1 MNPDSKKE
9 FISLLKKG
17 DEAAF
22 TELINT
28 YNKRLFAYA
37 ISLSGDYSL
46 AKDIV
51 QNVFVKTFEYRKRL
65 DPEFSIQGFLYR
77 SVYNQFI
84 NTYHKNKSLLKVH
97 DEYLRFLN
105 QMIDETN
112 ETEFDKLLSIVNSCI
127 KKLPKRC
134 QEIFV
139 LSKKQGYTNI
149 EISEKLKISV
159 KTVEAHITN
168 AFKSLRADVENY
180 KY

>member
-1 MNPDSKKE
+1 MNSDSKKE

-17 DEAAF
+17 DESAF

-28 YNKRLFAYA
+28 YNRRLFAYA

-97 DEYLRFLN
+97 DEYVRFLN

-112 ETEFDKLLSIVNSCI
+112 ETEFDNFSNDSFIIYPDFLQMSS
-127 KKLPKRC
+127 P
-134 QEIFV
+134 
-139 LSKKQGYTNI
+139 
-149 EISEKLKISV
+149 
-159 KTVEAHITN
+159 
-168 AFKSLRADVENY
+168 
-180 KY
+180 

>member
-1 MNPDSKKE
+1 MNTNSKKE
-9 FISLLKKG
+9 FISLLKRG

-28 YNKRLFAYA
+28 YNRRLFAYA
-37 ISLSGDYSL
+37 INLSGDYSL

-97 DEYLRFLN
+97 DEYVRFLN
-105 QMIDETN
+105 QMIDEKN

-134 QEIFV
+134 QEIFI

-149 EISEKLKISV
+149 EISEKLEISV

>member
-1 MNPDSKKE
+1 MGSDSKKE
-9 FISLLKKG
+9 FILLLKKG

-28 YNKRLFAYA
+28 YNRRLFAYD

-84 NTYHKNKSLLKVH
+84 NTYHKNKSLLKIH
-97 DEYLRFLN
+97 DEYIRFLN

-112 ETEFDKLLSIVNSCI
+112 DSEFDKMLAIVNDCI

-134 QEIFV
+134 QEIFI

-180 KY
+180 DY

>member
-1 MNPDSKKE
+1 MGYDSKKE
-9 FISLLKKG
+9 FILLLKKG

-28 YNKRLFAYA
+28 YNRRLFAYA

-84 NTYHKNKSLLKVH
+84 NTYHKNKSLLKIH
-97 DEYLRFLN
+97 DEYIRFLN

-112 ETEFDKLLSIVNSCI
+112 DSEFDKLSQSYGAPIN
-127 KKLPKRC
+127 
-134 QEIFV
+134 
-139 LSKKQGYTNI
+139 
-149 EISEKLKISV
+149 
-159 KTVEAHITN
+159 
-168 AFKSLRADVENY
+168 KSLY
-180 KY
+180 LK